1 MMYTISEE
9 FREKI
14 AKAREDYKAGKGV
27 TCKTF
32 EQSMSLLESK
42 EPNEETKE
50 AIVEARADKNL
61 KKVDMS
67 SFENFIKSCRE

>member
-1 MMYTISEE
+1 MYTISEE

-32 EQSMSLLESK
+32 EQSMALLESK

-50 AIVEARADKNL
+50 AIAETRAGKNL
-61 KKVDMS
+61 KTVDMS
-67 SFENFIKSCRE
+67 SFDNFIKSCSE